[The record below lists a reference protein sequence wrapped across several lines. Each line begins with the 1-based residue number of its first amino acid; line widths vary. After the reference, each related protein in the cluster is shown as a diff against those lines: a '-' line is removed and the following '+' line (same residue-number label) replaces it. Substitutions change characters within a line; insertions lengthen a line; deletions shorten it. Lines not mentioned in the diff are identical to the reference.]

1 MGDRPGRAAMRILVT
16 GAGGQVGSEVAAHL
30 AHHDTVALDRV
41 ALDICDRTRV
51 EQTMGSILPDA
62 VVNCGA
68 WTDVDGCEAD
78 PERAYLTNALAV
90 RHLAVAAAR
99 IGAHVVHVSTD
110 YIFAGDQEEPYREWD
125 RPDPRS
131 VYGRSK
137 LGGELELMAHA
148 RSWALVRTSWV
159 FGRRGRNFVDT
170 ILARGRQGGPLSVV
184 TDQRGCPTYAAD
196 LAGVLAR
203 LATGRHQ
210 GVFHVTN
217 QGACTWHELARAT
230 LELAGLD
237 PVVVGETTSAALDR
251 PAPRP
256 ANSVLADTALAAVGL
271 SRLRPWREVLE
282 ARLTAPVALESR
294 T

>member
-1 MGDRPGRAAMRILVT
+1 MRILVT
-16 GAGGQVGSEVAAHL
+16 GAGGQVGSELAAHL
-30 AHHDTVALDRV
+30 THHDTVALDRS
-41 ALDICDRTRV
+41 ALDVSDRTRV
-51 EQTMGSILPDA
+51 EQLVGSIVPDA
-62 VVNCGA
+62 VVSCGA

-78 PERAYLTNALAV
+78 PERAFLTNALGV
-90 RHLAVAAAR
+90 RHLAVACAR
-99 IGAHVVHVSTD
+99 VGAHLVHVSTD
-110 YIFAGDQEEPYREWD
+110 YVFAGDQEAPYREWD

-148 RSWALVRTSWV
+148 RSWALARTSWV

-170 ILARGRQGGPLSVV
+170 ILARARQGDPLSVV
-184 TDQRGCPTYAAD
+184 TDQRGCPTYAPD

-217 QGACTWHELARAT
+217 QGACTWHDLARAT

-237 PVVVGETTSAALDR
+237 PAMVGETTSAALAR

-256 ANSVLADTALAAVGL
+256 VNSVLADTVLGAAGL
-271 SRLRPWREVLE
+271 SRLRPWREALE
-282 ARLTAPVALESR
+282 AKLTAPVAVEAG